1 MMIMLKGKKRKIR
14 AWEGRGE
21 EMLKML
27 ERKHD

>member
-1 MMIMLKGKKRKIR
+1 MLKKGKKRKIR